1 VDVPEPPEI
10 LVGLNEHV
18 SPAGDCMALRV
29 TAPVN
34 PLTGVTVI
42 ADVPVAPAKIVR
54 LLGLVVT
61 VKSVTVNV
69 TVAA

>member
-1 VDVPEPPEI
+1 
-10 LVGLNEHV
+10 
-18 SPAGDCMALRV
+18 MALRV

-54 LLGLVVT
+54 LLGLVVS
-61 VKSVTVNV
+61 VKSWTATVTVTEWDTPPFVPV
-69 TVAA
+69 TVTV